1 MDSTLCS
8 RKNNGPLANTTS
20 REQKLEESYNLRGK
34 MERTNK
40 PKHPTVEVVEPSYQ
54 PSKSEL
60 EADLR
65 VDATFPQA
73 VKALSKT
80 LNIKHVKKP
89 QAR

>member
-1 MDSTLCS
+1 MND
-8 RKNNGPLANTTS
+8 
-20 REQKLEESYNLRGK
+20 
-34 MERTNK
+34 K
-40 PKHPTVEVVEPSYQ
+40 PKHPTVEVLEPSYQ

-65 VDATFPQA
+65 VNATFPQA

-89 QAR
+89 QGR